1 MTQPTP
7 DEMLAAIRVELEKI
21 APEVSADNLNLDT
34 DIATLGIE
42 SVTMLELIA
51 ALEERFGIELP
62 DDELTT
68 LDTLNDV
75 IELLTRHVAARSV

>member
-1 MTQPTP
+1 MDQPSP

-21 APEVSADNLNLDT
+21 APEVGAERLSLDT

-51 ALEERFGIELP
+51 ALEERFAIELP

-68 LDTLNDV
+68 LDTLGDV
-75 IELLTRHVAARSV
+75 IALLQRHVAAGSV

>member
-7 DEMLAAIRVELEKI
+7 DELLAAIRAELEKI
-21 APEVSADNLNLDT
+21 APEVSADSLNLDT

-51 ALEERFGIELP
+51 ALEERFEVELP

-68 LDTLNDV
+68 LDTLGDV
-75 IELLTRHVAARSV
+75 IELLSRHVAAQSV

>member
-1 MTQPTP
+1 MAQPNP

-21 APEVSADNLNLDT
+21 APEAVSDSIDLDT

-68 LDTLNDV
+68 LDTLGDV
-75 IELLTRHVAARSV
+75 IELLQRHVAARSG

>member
-1 MTQPTP
+1 MDQPNP
-7 DEMLAAIRVELEKI
+7 DEMLAAIRAELEKI
-21 APEVSADNLNLDT
+21 APEVSADGLSLDT

-51 ALEERFGIELP
+51 ALEERFGVELP

-68 LDTLNDV
+68 LDTLGDV
-75 IELLTRHVAARSV
+75 IKLLQRHVAARSV

>member
-1 MTQPTP
+1 MDQPNP
-7 DEMLAAIRVELEKI
+7 DEMLTAIRAELEKI
-21 APEVSADNLNLDT
+21 APEVSADGLNLDT

-51 ALEERFGIELP
+51 ALEERFGVELP

-68 LDTLNDV
+68 LDTLGDV
-75 IELLTRHVAARSV
+75 IKLLQRHVAAESV

>member
-1 MTQPTP
+1 MTQTTP

-21 APEVSADNLNLDT
+21 APEVSADNLSLDT

-51 ALEERFGIELP
+51 ALEERFEIELP

-68 LDTLNDV
+68 LDTLHDV
-75 IELLTRHVAARSV
+75 IELLARHVAARSV

>member
-1 MTQPTP
+1 MNQPNH
-7 DEMLAAIRVELEKI
+7 DEMLTAIRAELEKI
-21 APEVSADNLNLDT
+21 APELRADGLSLDT

-68 LDTLNDV
+68 LDTLGDV
-75 IELLTRHVAARSV
+75 IELLQRHVAARSL

>member
-1 MTQPTP
+1 MTQATP
-7 DEMLAAIRVELEKI
+7 DEMLAAIRVELKKI
-21 APEVSADNLNLDT
+21 APEVSADGFNLDT

-51 ALEERFGIELP
+51 ALEERFEIELP

-75 IELLTRHVAARSV
+75 IELLARHVAARSV

>member
-1 MTQPTP
+1 MNQPNP
-7 DEMLAAIRVELEKI
+7 DEMLTAIRAELEKI
-21 APEVSADNLNLDT
+21 APELSADGLSLDT

-68 LDTLNDV
+68 LDTLGDV
-75 IELLTRHVAARSV
+75 IELLQRHVAARSL

>member
-1 MTQPTP
+1 MDQPNP
-7 DEMLAAIRVELEKI
+7 DEILAAIRVELEKI
-21 APEVSADNLNLDT
+21 APEVSADGLDLNT

-51 ALEERFGIELP
+51 TLEERFDIQLP

-68 LDTLNDV
+68 LDTLGDV
-75 IELLTRHVAARSV
+75 VELLQRHVAARSA

>member
-1 MTQPTP
+1 MTQTTP

-21 APEVSADNLNLDT
+21 APEVSADSLSLET

-51 ALEERFGIELP
+51 ALEERFDIELP

-75 IELLTRHVAARSV
+75 IELLARHVAARSV

>member
-1 MTQPTP
+1 MNQPNP
-7 DEMLAAIRVELEKI
+7 DEILTSIRAELEKI
-21 APEVSADNLNLDT
+21 APELSADGLSLDT

-68 LDTLNDV
+68 LDTLGDV
-75 IELLTRHVAARSV
+75 IQLLQRHVAARSL

>member
-1 MTQPTP
+1 MDQSSS
-7 DEMLAAIRVELEKI
+7 DEMIAAIRVELEKI
-21 APEVSADNLNLDT
+21 APEVSVDSLSLDT

-68 LDTLNDV
+68 LDTLGDV
-75 IELLTRHVAARSV
+75 IALLQRHIAARSA